1 MSEAEGTQAILNQS
15 IQTALASLGIPEP
28 AATEGSAGHS
38 SARLVSLRLM
48 GQAGKGGDFDQHQP
62 VKYTGSRPKA
72 DPTPDEI
79 AAECAAIRAEWPASR
94 WQQYERE
101 QPVQIPEVKLDKR
114 RNGELM

>member
-1 MSEAEGTQAILNQS
+1 MSEATDFAEFLQQS

-28 AATEGSAGHS
+28 VATEGSEGHS
-38 SARLVSLRLM
+38 SARLVSMQLM
-48 GQAGKGGDFDQHQP
+48 AQAGKGGGFDQYQP
-62 VKYTGSRPKA
+62 VKYTGSRPKP

-94 WQQYERE
+94 WQQYDRE
-101 QPVQIPEVKLDKR
+101 QPAQIPEVKLDKR

>member
-1 MSEAEGTQAILNQS
+1 MSEATDTAAFLQQS
-15 IQTALASLGIPEP
+15 IQTALTLLGIPEP
-28 AATEGSAGHS
+28 VATEGSEGYS
-38 SARLVSLRLM
+38 SARLVSMRLM
-48 GQAGKGGDFDQHQP
+48 AQTGRGGDFDQHQP
-62 VKYTGSRPKA
+62 VKYTGSRPKP

-101 QPVQIPEVKLDKR
+101 QPAEIPEVKLDKR

>member
-1 MSEAEGTQAILNQS
+1 MSEATDFAEFLQQS

-28 AATEGSAGHS
+28 VATEGSAGHS
-38 SARLVSLRLM
+38 SSKLVSVRLM
-48 GQAGKGGDFDQHQP
+48 AQAGRGGDFDQHQP
-62 VKYTGSRPKA
+62 VQYTGSRPKP
-72 DPTPDEI
+72 DPTPEEI

-101 QPVQIPEVKLDKR
+101 QPAEIPEVKLDKR